1 MCVYT
6 QKSQWGKVTDG
17 EREFGLIAVFTA
29 THLFRIHPRL
39 LPLLDIFRCVCVWLN
54 YRDGTDLEP
63 PLSPLPPNGFY
74 QPTTNRRHCW
84 LWPDTIE
91 RAHTSGS
98 LCATCSQSSTNFSPC
113 CNPLIASFFCKD
125 LIFLSS
131 PDDCIQRGGRVRHQ
145 CVIFD
150 FLWRK
155 TVQFDIMSEFEP
167 IPEENPR
174 QSGSRS
180 TQKEG
185 GSSDRK
191 SKSGDKHAGREKK
204 ARSSKTRSSKGESS
218 SSGQA
223 GQVHGRSGSNSSS
236 KSAKKSEPLI
246 SLTSTVDV
254 DMAIAETNSVHGI
267 VPFYF
272 SFVCPLILALIVVW
286 TCKMENVTML
296 NSLSA
301 CSLLLLLQCPCSLS
315 VLRSSAFFNFH
326 QNRLSSPYFKY
337 LDLLEFMVSSAGFIF
352 NEFLQAHPAVPF
364 QVNAVRPWHSAN
376 RLTV

>member
-1 MCVYT
+1 MVSTNQPPTDVTAGFGPIPSREHILAAVYV
-6 QKSQWGKVTDG
+6 QHAHS
-17 EREFGLIAVFTA
+17 
-29 THLFRIHPRL
+29 
-39 LPLLDIFRCVCVWLN
+39 
-54 YRDGTDLEP
+54 
-63 PLSPLPPNGFY
+63 LPP
-74 QPTTNRRHCW
+74 T
-84 LWPDTIE
+84 LV
-91 RAHTSGS
+91 RAAIHWSR
-98 LCATCSQSSTNFSPC
+98 
-113 CNPLIASFFCKD
+113 ASFARTWFSCHHQTIVFKEAD
-125 LIFLSS
+125 VSDTSAWSS
-131 PDDCIQRGGRVRHQ
+131 ISSGEKL
-145 CVIFD
+145 FN
-150 FLWRK
+150 
-155 TVQFDIMSEFEP
+155 FDIMSEFEP

-254 DMAIAETNSVHGI
+254 DMVIAETNSVHGI

-315 VLRSSAFFNFH
+315 VLRSSAFF
-326 QNRLSSPYFKY
+326 SPSKSFIVPLFQIFGFTWIYGVKCWVYFQRISASPSRGT
-337 LDLLEFMVSSAGFIF
+337 VSSKCRSSMT
-352 NEFLQAHPAVPF
+352 QCQPF
-364 QVNAVRPWHSAN
+364 DRVDANLECLVNRKSARAN
-376 RLTV
+376 ACFSF

>member
-1 MCVYT
+1 MFSTNQPPTDVTAGFGPIPSREHILAAVYV
-6 QKSQWGKVTDG
+6 QHAHS
-17 EREFGLIAVFTA
+17 
-29 THLFRIHPRL
+29 
-39 LPLLDIFRCVCVWLN
+39 
-54 YRDGTDLEP
+54 
-63 PLSPLPPNGFY
+63 LPP
-74 QPTTNRRHCW
+74 T
-84 LWPDTIE
+84 LV
-91 RAHTSGS
+91 RAAIHWSR
-98 LCATCSQSSTNFSPC
+98 
-113 CNPLIASFFCKD
+113 ASFARTWFSCHHQTIVFKEAD
-125 LIFLSS
+125 VSDTSAWSS
-131 PDDCIQRGGRVRHQ
+131 ISSGEKL
-145 CVIFD
+145 FN
-150 FLWRK
+150 
-155 TVQFDIMSEFEP
+155 FDIMSEFEP

-272 SFVCPLILALIVVW
+272 SFVFAHW
-286 TCKMENVTML
+286 F
-296 NSLSA
+296 
-301 CSLLLLLQCPCSLS
+301 LLLLWFGRAKWRMSRCSIRSQRARYYFSFS
-315 VLRSSAFFNFH
+315 VLALFPSSA
-326 QNRLSSPYFKY
+326 
-337 LDLLEFMVSSAGFIF
+337 
-352 NEFLQAHPAVPF
+352 VPLF
-364 QVNAVRPWHSAN
+364 
-376 RLTV
+376 